1 MLVEQIL
8 FAAVESIPQMRSDVT
23 RAVEIL
29 RKGGVVAL
37 PTETVYG
44 LGADASNPEAVAKI
58 FALKN
63 RPADHPLI
71 VHISGID
78 KLPQWVDE
86 IPASAQALASRF
98 WPGPLTMIFK
108 RAPAVLDAVTG
119 GQDTIGLRVPNH
131 PLTLEVLAEFGGG
144 VAAPSANRFGKIS
157 PTRAE
162 HVAEE
167 FGDRVDY
174 ILDGGP
180 CAVGLESTIV
190 DLTSARPQ
198 ILRLGAV
205 TAEDIDSA
213 LGHADYTEGSGCV
226 SREGEPTPPKTPG
239 SLAAHY
245 APETPLHL
253 VDSTELA
260 TRVLELTSLGRSV
273 GVIARTPAPSDE
285 VATGCVWV
293 VISPE
298 PAEYGRLLYAT
309 MRELDHMR
317 CDVILVEAPPALKDW
332 EAIADRLTR
341 AASATHQASAGRA
354 INAACFYDKDSGT

>member
-1 MLVEQIL
+1 
-8 FAAVESIPQMRSDVT
+8 MRSDVT
-23 RAVEIL
+23 RAVDIL

-44 LGADASNPEAVAKI
+44 LGADASNSEAVAKV

-63 RPADHPLI
+63 RPVDHPLI
-71 VHISGID
+71 VHISGVD
-78 KLPQWVDE
+78 KLPQWADE
-86 IPASAQALASRF
+86 IPASAQVLASRF

-108 RAPAVLDAVTG
+108 RAPSVLDAVTG

-131 PLTLEVLAEFGGG
+131 PLTLQVLAEFGGG

-180 CAVGLESTIV
+180 CEVGLESTIV
-190 DLTSARPQ
+190 DLTAERPR

-213 LGHADYTEGSGCV
+213 LGHAGYTEGGGRT
-226 SREGEPTPPKTPG
+226 SREGEPSPPKTPG
-239 SLAAHY
+239 SLVAHY
-245 APETPLHL
+245 APETPMCL
-253 VDSTELA
+253 VASGELA
-260 TRVLELTSLGRSV
+260 TRALELASLGRSV
-273 GVIARTPAPSDE
+273 GVIARKPAPSAE
-285 VATGCVWV
+285 IAAQCRWV
-293 VISPE
+293 MISPE
-298 PAEYGRLLYAT
+298 AAEYGRLLYAT
-309 MRELDHMR
+309 MRKLDQMR
-317 CDVILVEAPPALKDW
+317 CDVILVEAPPALKEW

-341 AASATHQASAGRA
+341 AASGKGLS
-354 INAACFYDKDSGT
+354 

>member
-1 MLVEQIL
+1 MLVERIL

-23 RAVEIL
+23 RAVDIL
-29 RKGGVVAL
+29 RQGGVVAL

-44 LGADASNPEAVAKI
+44 LGADASNPEAVAKV
-58 FALKN
+58 FALKS

-78 KLPQWVDE
+78 KLPQWAGE

-108 RAPAVLDAVTG
+108 RAPSVLDAVTG

-131 PLTLEVLAEFGGG
+131 PLTLQVLAEFGGG
-144 VAAPSANRFGKIS
+144 VAAPSANRFGRIS

-180 CAVGLESTIV
+180 CEVGLESTIV
-190 DLTSARPQ
+190 DLTAARPR

-213 LGHADYTEGSGCV
+213 LGHADYTEEGGHT
-226 SREGEPTPPKTPG
+226 SREEEPSLPRTPG

-245 APETPLHL
+245 APETPMRL
-253 VDSTELA
+253 VDSAELE
-260 TRVLELTSLGRSV
+260 TRVLELISLGRSV
-273 GVIARTPAPSDE
+273 GVIARKPAPSAE
-285 VATGCVWV
+285 IPAGCAWMA
-293 VISPE
+293 ISPE

-317 CDVILVEAPPALKDW
+317 CDLILVEAPPALKEW

-341 AASATHQASAGRA
+341 AASG
-354 INAACFYDKDSGT
+354 IK

>member
-1 MLVEQIL
+1 
-8 FAAVESIPQMRSDVT
+8 MRSDVT

-44 LGADASNPEAVAKI
+44 LGADASNPEAVAKV

-78 KLPQWVDE
+78 KLPQWAVE
-86 IPASAQALASRF
+86 VPASVQALVSRF
-98 WPGPLTMIFK
+98 WPGPLTMILK

-131 PLTLEVLAEFGGG
+131 PLTLQVLAEFGGG
-144 VAAPSANRFGKIS
+144 VAAPSANRFGKVS

-167 FGDRVDY
+167 FGDRIDY

-190 DLTSARPQ
+190 DLTVTRPR

-205 TAEDIDSA
+205 TAEDIDLA
-213 LGHADYTEGSGCV
+213 LGHAGYTEGNRRLSQR
-226 SREGEPTPPKTPG
+226 REPAPPKTPG

-245 APETPLHL
+245 APETPLCL
-253 VDSTELA
+253 VASGELVA
-260 TRVLELTSLGRSV
+260 RVLELTSLGRSV
-273 GVIARTPAPSDE
+273 GVIARKSAPSDE
-285 VATGCVWV
+285 VVAQCRWV
-293 VISPE
+293 MISPE

-317 CDVILVEAPPALKDW
+317 CDMILVEAPPALKDW
-332 EAIADRLTR
+332 EAVADRLTR
-341 AASATHQASAGRA
+341 AASAT
-354 INAACFYDKDSGT
+354 CFL